1 MSYYLLSFS
10 KLLVE
15 LLISRQDSLLKL
27 RRVYCENSWQAA
39 AFKNLLVIVAILL
52 VFDSFFPTPD
62 DLTTFGWTEAFE
74 ALGFAKS
81 FVSYWVVTAWHC
93 TSFHNFLHFVR
104 SFSTMSANTSKTQ
117 KAPKIANTM
126 IVSL

>member
-15 LLISRQDSLLKL
+15 LLISRQDSLLDFW
-27 RRVYCENSWQAA
+27 RVCCKNSWQAA
-39 AFKNLLVIVAILL
+39 TFKKLLVIVAILL

-62 DLTTFGWTEAFE
+62 DFTAFGGAEAFE

-81 FVSYWVVTAWHC
+81 FVSYWIIAAWHC
-93 TSFHNFLHFVR
+93 TSFQLVTSSSSRYPPFLSAIQVLLIAS
-104 SFSTMSANTSKTQ
+104 SF
-117 KAPKIANTM
+117 PK
-126 IVSL
+126 